1 MKFSNGARALS
12 GEAQVVPVVLSL
24 KEMKEKFL
32 AQHIHST
39 NIFLDNSLYGGLLV
53 YGKPDRI
60 RVVFLSLDQ
69 LCPFVPTQPS
79 SLSIENGIYKNS
91 GLIRR

>member
-1 MKFSNGARALS
+1 MKFSRGARALS
-12 GEAQVVPVVLSL
+12 REAQVVPVVLSL
-24 KEMKEKFL
+24 EEMKEKFL
-32 AQHIHST
+32 TQRINST

-69 LCPFVPTQPS
+69 QCPFVPTQPS

>member
-12 GEAQVVPVVLSL
+12 REAQVVPVVLSL
-24 KEMKEKFL
+24 REMKEKFL
-32 AQHIHST
+32 AQRANST
-39 NIFLDNSLYGGLLV
+39 YIFLDNSLYGGLLV

-60 RVVFLSLDQ
+60 RVVFLLLDQ
-69 LCPFVPTQPS
+69 QCPFVPTQPS

>member
-1 MKFSNGARALS
+1 VGTRALS
-12 GEAQVVPVVLSL
+12 VEAQVVPVVLSL

-32 AQHIHST
+32 ARHIHST

-79 SLSIENGIYKNS
+79 SLSTENCIYKNS